1 MGKASN
7 LSHLKPRCRTR
18 VLLALALQP
27 TSLPFQKIA
36 REISKRK
43 SEHRQNEENDESP
56 TNSGW
61 EVERYPNRWLHRR
74 KAPPVG
80 DKNYDEIKIERKI

>member
-1 MGKASN
+1 MK
-7 LSHLKPRCRTR
+7 KTTK
-18 VLLALALQP
+18 ALQI
-27 TSLPFQKIA
+27 LD
-36 REISKRK
+36 RR
-43 SEHRQNEENDESP
+43 
-56 TNSGW
+56 